1 MEDRVYW
8 TRTALK
14 LMEGQWNDMEEEER
28 KDLLKRELW
37 VAENKKQYDK
47 EKFEEEMANNPARM
61 KQWLRWKKRGGDREN
76 IGLEPEEDVQGEAGD
91 W

>member
-1 MEDRVYW
+1 
-8 TRTALK
+8 
-14 LMEGQWNDMEEEER
+14 
-28 KDLLKRELW
+28 
-37 VAENKKQYDK
+37 
-47 EKFEEEMANNPARM
+47 MAKNPARM